1 MFLNEK
7 IANLAR
13 QALLSESHFLVNAV
27 VSSKQSPKKVT
38 VILDGDQGI
47 TIDDCARV
55 SRTLLKSL
63 EEDEE
68 FRDGFTL
75 EVTTPG
81 LDHPLKLQRQFVKNI
96 GRGLR
101 VQLKD
106 KTVEK
111 GKLVQVSEEAI
122 ALEQEIQDG
131 KKKELKRTALL
142 FSEIDK
148 AIVQISFK

>member
-7 IANLAR
+7 IAILAR
-13 QALLSESHFLVNAV
+13 QALLSESQFLVDAI
-27 VSSKQSPKKVT
+27 VSTKQGPKKVT
-38 VILDGDQGI
+38 VIMDGDQGT
-47 TIDDCARV
+47 TIDDCAKV
-55 SRTLLKSL
+55 SRVLLKAL

-68 FRDGFTL
+68 FREGFTL

-81 LDHPLKLQRQFVKNI
+81 LDRPLKLKRQFTKNI
-96 GRGLR
+96 GRSLK

-106 KTVEK
+106 KTVEN
-111 GKLVQVSEEAI
+111 GKLVEVREEAI
-122 ALEQEIQDG
+122 ALEQEIQEG
-131 KKKELKRTALL
+131 KKKELKRTPLL